1 MFWPQTHSA
10 NNGKWTEAAI
20 QNIGSH
26 VEVEWFLW
34 LTASACGE
42 TKNLRG
48 LLKTLLNEGIIN
60 RMVGWIFSLCLEIS
74 YNDWIPYRQLLHDSL
89 LPPSHL
95 PSASDSLN
103 NIDLNAALPLA
114 NEILITKT
122 RKKLDQTL
130 ASLIDDIPMKLSTH
144 YLKGL
149 WWQSEADEC
158 IISGTRGELTSDNEW
173 SDNCVGNKWTRVR
186 HRGHEHVVRGGH
198 RADGAHLAS
207 SLPPGTDPLSK
218 NEKIFPHPWPLDYPH
233 LFS

>member
-1 MFWPQTHSA
+1 MHSLFDHNTTSLSTPRLSPTCWAELLAAASLESQRQIFINRNSHCWPMFWPQTPPTTE
-10 NNGKWTEAAI
+10 KWNKAAI

-95 PSASDSLN
+95 PSTSDSLN
-103 NIDLNAALPLA
+103 NIDLNAALPLS
-114 NEILITKT
+114 NEILIKKT
-122 RKKLDQTL
+122 RK
-130 ASLIDDIPMKLSTH
+130 
-144 YLKGL
+144 
-149 WWQSEADEC
+149 
-158 IISGTRGELTSDNEW
+158 N
-173 SDNCVGNKWTRVR
+173 
-186 HRGHEHVVRGGH
+186 
-198 RADGAHLAS
+198 
-207 SLPPGTDPLSK
+207 
-218 NEKIFPHPWPLDYPH
+218 
-233 LFS
+233 